1 MKISDIMTRNVQVA
15 DPQQSIREA
24 AATMARI
31 DSGALL
37 VGEGDRLVGMIT
49 DRDIA
54 IRAVAGGLS
63 GDTPLGRIMSGDIH
77 YCFEDE
83 DVQHV
88 ARNMADIQ
96 MRRLPVPTA
105 RSGWSAWFPWATSPA
120 AATRPP
126 APPSCRASPRPTTE
140 PFFHP
145 ARLCRSGRGRAS
157 TGRTP

>member
-96 MRRLPVPTA
+96 MRRLPVLN
-105 RSGWSAWFPWATSPA
+105 REA
-120 AATRPP
+120 AGRRGFLGNIA
-126 APPSCRASPRPTTE
+126 SCRDQASSATVLQGVAQA
-140 PFFHP
+140 HY
-145 ARLCRSGRGRAS
+145 
-157 TGRTP
+157 